1 MDDFPVV
8 VVSVEFP
15 ADTDDQGLRDLIAE
29 LDRHFDRLEGVC
41 PRVRQSPS
49 QRYLAMQRMRRACR

>member
-15 ADTDDQGLRDLIAE
+15 ADTDDEGLRELVAE
-29 LDRHFDRLEGVC
+29 LDRHFDRVEGFSA
-41 PRVRQSPS
+41 RVRQSPS
-49 QRYLAMQRMRRACR
+49 QRYLAIQRMRRACR